1 MHSNFALDRC
11 SDQVSFTFEVLAK
24 LMILLY
30 IWNIFKPDQTASLPE
45 RKLQILTLVFSLM
58 IDLVNMLFIAHTD
71 DSAKMAGIGLGNMFV
86 NIISQSVILGI
97 NGGISTL
104 AS

>member
-1 MHSNFALDRC
+1 M
-11 SDQVSFTFEVLAK
+11 
-24 LMILLY
+24 
-30 IWNIFKPDQTASLPE
+30 
-45 RKLQILTLVFSLM
+45 VFSLM

>member
-1 MHSNFALDRC
+1 MEPLIGLIADDKEPFSTMVWKISRVAFPA
-11 SDQVSFTFEVLAK
+11 
-24 LMILLY
+24 
-30 IWNIFKPDQTASLPE
+30 
-45 RKLQILTLVFSLM
+45 ILTMVFSLM